1 MTNIGSTLSLLWGAN
16 IVWYGYGFQTMISL
30 QVNALERTLRS
41 ETSKSWFSI
50 CKMKAMIYPSWGS
63 FMDKFEN
70 VYTGPT
76 SWAAKTT
83 DPWLDVILCCFL
95 LKFFIFEQGDLNTL
109 LYTGPHRLCSG
120 SYVHKILCIMPIR
133 IAKYLFQGFLRRSMR
148 AHFRLF
154 VTPWT
159 IDPQAPLSMEFS
171 RQEY

>member
-1 MTNIGSTLSLLWGAN
+1 MRWKGHWGEKLLNLYFPSAKWRQ
-16 IVWYGYGFQTMISL
+16 WYIHPEVRL
-30 QVNALERTLRS
+30 WINL
-41 ETSKSWFSI
+41 
-50 CKMKAMIYPSWGS
+50 KM
-63 FMDKFEN
+63 
-70 VYTGPT
+70 YTRGPLHGQPKQCT
-76 SWAAKTT
+76 VLA

-109 LYTGPHRLCSG
+109 LNTGPHRLCSG

-133 IAKYLFQGFLRRSMR
+133 IAKYLFQGFLWRSMR